1 VSVHASITHIA
12 WDWNGTLFGDGQALI
27 DSTIDAFI
35 AAGMPQV
42 SRELYQL
49 HHSQP
54 IPLFYNKLA
63 GRTLTAAEQQLLA
76 QLFKEAYL
84 KRKEDIALTRGA
96 VEALTLWK
104 EAGRQQ
110 SLLSMYPH
118 DELIRLVDKE
128 GIAGFFA
135 RIDGLVDAERDRKA
149 PHLRFHLDQL
159 RLSPDRVLVIGDSA
173 DDALAARECGVAC
186 LLYHAGEHA
195 LHALEHF
202 ADLQV
207 PVVTGLRQ
215 AVADVL
221 DGTCKFQTQRG
232 EEVSPHTRATPL

>member
-1 VSVHASITHIA
+1 MSVRAAITHIV
-12 WDWNGTLFGDGQALI
+12 WDWNGTLFGDSQVLI

-35 AAGMPQV
+35 AADMPQI
-42 SRELYQL
+42 SRELYQR

-63 GRTLTAAEQQLLA
+63 GRTLTGAEQQLLA
-76 QLFKEAYL
+76 QLFKDAYL
-84 KRKEDIALTRGA
+84 KRQEDVALTRGA

-104 EAGRQQ
+104 KAGRQQ

-118 DELIRLVDKE
+118 DKLVLLVGKE
-128 GIAGFFA
+128 GIAGFFT

-149 PHLRFHLDQL
+149 PHLRFHLEQL
-159 RLSPDRVLVIGDSA
+159 GLSPDRVLVIGDSA
-173 DDALAARECGVAC
+173 DDALAARECDVAC

-195 LHALEHF
+195 LHSPEHF
-202 ADLQV
+202 ADLHV
-207 PVVTGLRQ
+207 PVVTCLRQ

-221 DGTCKFQTQRG
+221 DGTHKFQ
-232 EEVSPHTRATPL
+232 S